1 MSHAAFCKI
10 AIFLF
15 FLYSSC
21 RLGYPCEFQT
31 APSVTGKL
39 DTRVPHYSADSS
51 NFPGA
56 RIQVS
61 NDFHIPMG
69 IVCVDSKSKRTQN
82 PLSWNDA
89 TVREIIE
96 GVAKSRE
103 GYEVQ
108 VKNGIVHICPS
119 TFIPTRQ
126 NFLKIKIPSFETH
139 DTYIEVATWK
149 LHELLDPHKGNLQV
163 SIGGSGDSRVTVQ
176 IKDSLVEDILD
187 ALAEASNRKIWVVTF
202 VDDGGVTSRGFRRT
216 VSLWSK
222 KPGPDEGEPSWDWLR
237 WDDPLPP
244 RVAATP
250 QPETGGPR

>member
-1 MSHAAFCKI
+1 MSHSAFCKI

-21 RLGYPCEFQT
+21 RLGYPYEFQT
-31 APSVTGKL
+31 ASSATDKL
-39 DTRVPHYSADSS
+39 DTRVPHYSVDSS
-51 NFPGA
+51 NFPA
-56 RIQVS
+56 ALIHVS

-69 IVCVDSKSKRTQN
+69 IVWVDSKSERSES

-96 GVAKSRE
+96 GVAKSRK

-108 VKNGIVHICPS
+108 MKNGIVHISPS
-119 TFIPTRQ
+119 TLIPSRQ
-126 NFLKIKIPSFETH
+126 NFLKLKIPSFETH
-139 DTYIEVATWK
+139 DTYIEVASWK
-149 LHELLDPHKGNLQV
+149 LHELLDPHKGNQQV
-163 SIGGSGDSRVTVQ
+163 SIGGAGDSRVSVQ

-202 VDDGGVTSRGFRRT
+202 VNDDGVTSRGFRRT

-222 KPGPDEGEPSWDWLR
+222 KPGPDEGQPAWDWLR
-237 WDDPLPP
+237 WGDPVP
-244 RVAATP
+244 
-250 QPETGGPR
+250 TGVRSAGI